1 MNMNNTNDLKEKLDM
16 YEKPP
21 RKSRKTF
28 ATDTFKMLNN
38 RMLYY
43 RKVLSYE
50 PTTGLSER
58 RIKQQQKIKNKLD
71 KCIKIKK
78 LLHRATRHLYDD
90 SNITPQT
97 LVKEAKFR
105 ALKVIHR

>member
-1 MNMNNTNDLKEKLDM
+1 MDTIKENMKSLISETSFLNDINDDTIKDETIKDCRIEDALKEKLDM

-43 RKVLSYE
+43 RKVLGSTPCYII
-50 PTTGLSER
+50 G
-58 RIKQQQKIKNKLD
+58 
-71 KCIKIKK
+71 KC
-78 LLHRATRHLYDD
+78 
-90 SNITPQT
+90 
-97 LVKEAKFR
+97 
-105 ALKVIHR
+105 